1 MENLLQGIVNGH
13 KETQKKLD
21 EQTDVLKAIL
31 NAEKIAAKAEAKRN
45 KRESQAEKRRKSD
58 SPGGLLAGLK
68 KEAKKD
74 KKGGILGALLGGSGI
89 GGIVKLLV
97 GSKLLIAGLVAV
109 IGGAVFAYIKNE
121 KFRKAVNA
129 ATKRIFDF
137 TVKNIL
143 EPSWAWIK
151 EKGPEAYKWIESEIL
166 KPSMK
171 YLKDA
176 FLNMLPP
183 WLRGYASNQTRSTPQ
198 NPTPGGQAAQNTAEA
213 FEKFLTGRTVFSEKT
228 RKAKRIRQSA
238 RAQDSE
244 YGISLALPGGPD
256 KEEREMQDFYRDA
269 QGTLNKYLSKT
280 GELDRLQQLLDKA
293 VDEKDL
299 KKAEKINDT
308 MLKKNQEALEI
319 EKELAELSKKE
330 RELKLKEAK
339 ALGLGKSDLGTARL
353 PLAFKGSGFQ
363 QGGHINV
370 PGQGSGDKVPMM
382 LPGGSFV
389 MNRNAAAM
397 LQAGGMVPTLLEP
410 GEKVFGP
417 GQWGPMEQ
425 MMNTTFGRFQ
435 RGGVP
440 DAYEGQ
446 ISRSSIGDM
455 IFKGGKWIPYKGG
468 PSTPSAT
475 QSGLP
480 DASRYLRGDWLSADK
495 APDSKVKAHPGVADT
510 GPGWT
515 INEQK
520 DKQGRPLILSEGA
533 ATAFEKIMKSS
544 GGAVKS
550 TDINSAQRSVAKN
563 SQVGGVENSNH
574 LYGNAVDVQ
583 VGSSS
588 HRWMTNNPGISGWHF
603 NDYSPDH
610 PWHWDYTGAGGGTKI
625 PPGSETGIA
634 RQEAAGIGGE
644 LGKLLSGMAGAIN
657 DIFGD
662 IFGNLLGGLGGGTD
676 IMSMLTGNNPGPS
689 GPMGPAPP
697 VTPGAKGLLDFIGA
711 YESGGD
717 YNKFVGGASD
727 PNISKMTISQIV
739 AYQKANHN
747 KELNSAAI
755 GKYQMLY
762 PDRYV
767 ASAGL
772 TMDSI
777 FSPENQDKLGMA
789 YLEEDGYSKFKAG
802 SMSAK
807 TFAKNVSG
815 TWAAMPKDASGAGTH
830 DSATNQALVG
840 YDKFMAQIQASKL
853 QTGGVANVAGGG
865 SYSSSMVSK
874 SQEQFAHKIA
884 EAMGGPIVVPVPTG
898 GGGGGGTVP
907 QPGNDT
913 VMPQLSSSDS
923 SIMAMEYKYRI
934 TMGASV

>member
-21 EQTDVLKAIL
+21 EQTDVLKGIL
-31 NAEKIAAKAEAKRN
+31 NAEKLAAKAEAKRD
-45 KRESQAEKRRKSD
+45 KREAQVEKRQKSD
-58 SPGGLLAGLK
+58 KSGGLLAGLK

-74 KKGGILGALLGGSGI
+74 KKGGILGALLGGGGI

-109 IGGAVFAYIKNE
+109 IGGAIFAYVKNK
-121 KFRKAVNA
+121 KFRDAINT
-129 ATKRIFDF
+129 ATKNVFDF
-137 TVKNIL
+137 TVTNIL
-143 EPSWAWIK
+143 TPGWEWIK
-151 EKGPEAYKWIESEIL
+151 KKGPEAYKWIEKEIL
-166 KPSMK
+166 IPSIK
-171 YLKDA
+171 FLKDELGNFYKFA
-176 FLNMLPP
+176 TGNKQANSGKDIATDAYRGLLGVLNSGVTGASK
-183 WLRGYASNQTRSTPQ
+183 RGATRKQLETISDRIIQ
-198 NPTPGGQAAQNTAEA
+198 QDIGFTPGLKGTP
-213 FEKFLTGRTVFSEKT
+213 
-228 RKAKRIRQSA
+228 
-238 RAQDSE
+238 E
-244 YGISLALPGGPD
+244 Y
-256 KEEREMQDFYRDA
+256 DA
-269 QGTLNKYLSKT
+269 
-280 GELDRLQQLLDKA
+280 
-293 VDEKDL
+293 
-299 KKAEKINDT
+299 KAEKAEYAQKVAK
-308 MLKKNQEALEI
+308 LLE
-319 EKELAELSKKE
+319 EKENMEVQLMARKVRVAEGAPWYVSQKDAWKDNEDKQIRNLEKNIGYKVTQIQ
-330 RELKLKEAK
+330 REQEK
-339 ALGLGKSDLGTARL
+339 ALRLLKIDL
-353 PLAFKGSGFQ
+353 SGDTVIRRQ

-389 MNRNAAAM
+389 MNRNASMM
-397 LQAGGMVPTLLEP
+397 LQAGGMIPTLLEP

-425 MMNTTFGRFQ
+425 MMNSTFGRFQ
-435 RGGVP
+435 KGGEVLEGGLKF
-440 DAYEGQ
+440 DAAGNMLIY
-446 ISRSSIGDM
+446 
-455 IFKGGKWIPYKGG
+455 KGGKWVLDKPGSSK
-468 PSTPSAT
+468 PE
-475 QSGLP
+475 QERSGLP
-480 DASRYLRGDWLSADK
+480 DASRYLKGDWLSADK

-515 INEQK
+515 VNEQK

-550 TDINSAQRSVAKN
+550 TDINSAQRSPAKN
-563 SQVGGVENSNH
+563 TQVEGAQNSNH
-574 LYGNAVDVQ
+574 LYGNALDVQ
-583 VGSSS
+583 IGSSS
-588 HRWMTNNPGISGWHF
+588 HRWMTDNPGISGWHF

-610 PWHWDYTGAGGGTKI
+610 PWHWDYTGKGGGTEI

-634 RQEAAGIGGE
+634 KQEAAGIGGE

-662 IFGNLLGGLGGGTD
+662 IFGDLLGGLLGDLTGGASDLMSAITGGG
-676 IMSMLTGNNPGPS
+676 GGPR
-689 GPMGPAPP
+689 GPAPP
-697 VTPGAKGLLDFIGA
+697 VTPGSKGLLDFIA
-711 YESGGD
+711 HYESGGD

-727 PNISKMTISQIV
+727 PKISKMTISQIV

-755 GKYQMLY
+755 GRYQMLY
-762 PDRYV
+762 PDRYIQ
-767 ASAGL
+767 SAGL
-772 TMDSI
+772 TMDSV
-777 FSPENQDKLGMA
+777 FSPENQDKLAMA
-789 YLEEDGYSKFKAG
+789 YLEEDGYSKFKSG

-840 YDKFMAQIQASKL
+840 WPEYLAQIKASKL

-913 VMPQLSSSDS
+913 VMPQLASSDS